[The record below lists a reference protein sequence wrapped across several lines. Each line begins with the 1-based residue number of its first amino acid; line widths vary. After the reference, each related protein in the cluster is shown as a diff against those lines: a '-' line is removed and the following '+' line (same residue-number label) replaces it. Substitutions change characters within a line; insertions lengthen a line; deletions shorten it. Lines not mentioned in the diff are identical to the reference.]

1 MNTVIIC
8 INGIRSNASSAN
20 GWTDE
25 FVTALNT
32 ATPASVKVEKF
43 EYDCSALFRR
53 VGQRKRV
60 DEVVKMINRYA
71 RAGFRIVLVGHSNG
85 CDIIARVL
93 LLTAK
98 VDAVHLFAPAAFEE
112 DFEQAIVFETVRR
125 IHIYGSPDDL
135 ALQVASVS
143 RKLIGWLGLG
153 YGSLGLR
160 GPAFAAKHP
169 EVVTDHSR
177 LGYGHSTWFTPGF
190 TMQQTL
196 RLLLANDAADVKE
209 LEGPPTEI
217 LP

>member
-53 VGQRKRV
+53 LHQRERV
-60 DEVVKMINRYA
+60 DEVVKMLNRYD
-71 RAGFRIVLVGHSNG
+71 RAGYRIVLVGHSNG

-93 LLTAK
+93 LLNVE
-98 VDAVHLFAPAAFEE
+98 VDAVHLFAPAAFE
-112 DFEQAIVFETVRR
+112 DDYEQAILFESVRR
-125 IHIYGSPDDL
+125 IHIYGSPDDR
-135 ALQVASVS
+135 ALQGASFT
-143 RKLIGWLGLG
+143 RKLIGWAGLG

-160 GPAFAAKHP
+160 GPEFAAKHP
-169 EVVTDHSR
+169 EVVKDHSIK
-177 LGYGHSTWFTPGF
+177 GYGHSTWFVPGF
-190 TMQQTL
+190 TMQQTIK
-196 RLLLANDAADVKE
+196 LLLANNTVDVAE
-209 LEGPPTEI
+209 LEEPTTKV